1 VKIVQPEA
9 QWDRLFAPSS
19 CLAMVTTVDPAGAV
33 NAAAFGTCTRVNHNP
48 VDIAFTC
55 RPNKDT
61 SLNVLATS
69 EFVVN
74 LPPFDRAVLE
84 AVRVVGLPFA
94 RGVNELEKAGLHAI
108 PALAVR
114 PPRIAEC
121 TRHFECRVLWTHEWS
136 DRLMI
141 VGRVVSATVDEDC
154 VDPDGYVRWEN
165 VRSAH
170 FSGASYN
177 TFVAAY
183 HEMAVRQP
191 YEGPEVEAYDE
202 FERTIFGHTP

>member
-1 VKIVQPEA
+1 MKIVQPPEH
-9 QWDRLFAPSS
+9 WDRLFAPSS
-19 CLAMVTTVDPAGAV
+19 CLAMITTVDDAGTV
-33 NAAAFGTCTRVNHNP
+33 NAASFGTCTRVNHNP

-61 SLNVLATS
+61 SRNILATG

-74 LPPFDRAVLE
+74 LPRFDRAVLE

-94 RGVNELEKAGLHAI
+94 PGVNELEKAGLHAL

-121 TRHFECRVLWTHEWS
+121 SRHFECRVEWTHAWS

-141 VGRVVSATVDEDC
+141 VGRVVAATVDDDC

-177 TFVAAY
+177 SFVAAY
-183 HEMAVRQP
+183 DVMAVAQP
-191 YEGPEVEAYDE
+191 YEGPEVEAYDA
-202 FERTIFGHTP
+202 FERLMFAPQP